1 MEEASAAQFDAVIV
15 GAGPV
20 GLTLA
25 IDLGQRGVRT
35 LLIERNSSTGP
46 WPKMDRSN
54 ARTMEIYR
62 RLALVDQ
69 VRSVGYPAE
78 ASMDVFIV
86 HSLSD
91 EPLLKLHY
99 PSVADFRETIA
110 ACSDHSQ
117 PLEPYQLVSQN
128 RLEPVL
134 KEAAESTPNVTLLF
148 GCEFREYIDDG
159 TQVVIHC
166 QMSDGKKV
174 EFSGAYLVG
183 CDGGSST
190 VRKQMGINLNG
201 QGGLRH
207 MVQICF
213 RSDELYDRISI
224 GKGRHYYFTDPEGSA
239 MIVQSDLKEFTINSD
254 LPDGADH
261 KEWVREKIGPD
272 IDFDIELLNVSSWN
286 LNLLL
291 ADKYRKGRVF
301 IAGDAA
307 HLMIPTGGLG
317 MNSGVGDAID
327 LGWKLAATLQ
337 GWGGKGL
344 LESYEIERRLVGE
357 RNVEASGW
365 AAQGLGKWRALCTG
379 AVNDDSDE
387 GATIRNMVGRAAN
400 AHHRRVH
407 EMIGAEYGYSYA
419 GSPIID
425 GKLGDYAH
433 WDIVRFVP
441 SVVPGVRLPHIWLKD
456 RTAIQDLM
464 GREFSYIDLTGY
476 ADCDPVSE
484 AFSILG
490 VPLTIIS
497 RDEVHVRGV
506 YGCKFL
512 LVRPDLHIA
521 WTGNSMPEN
530 ILALATLVTGKT

>member
-1 MEEASAAQFDAVIV
+1 MPLTSAGSWLQPYK
-15 GAGPV
+15 AG
-20 GLTLA
+20 G
-25 IDLGQRGVRT
+25 
-35 LLIERNSSTGP
+35 
-46 WPKMDRSN
+46 
-54 ARTMEIYR
+54 
-62 RLALVDQ
+62 
-69 VRSVGYPAE
+69 
-78 ASMDVFIV
+78 
-86 HSLSD
+86 
-91 EPLLKLHY
+91 
-99 PSVADFRETIA
+99 
-110 ACSDHSQ
+110 
-117 PLEPYQLVSQN
+117 
-128 RLEPVL
+128 
-134 KEAAESTPNVTLLF
+134 
-148 GCEFREYIDDG
+148 
-159 TQVVIHC
+159 
-166 QMSDGKKV
+166 
-174 EFSGAYLVG
+174 
-183 CDGGSST
+183 
-190 VRKQMGINLNG
+190 
-201 QGGLRH
+201 
-207 MVQICF
+207 
-213 RSDELYDRISI
+213 
-224 GKGRHYYFTDPEGSA
+224 
-239 MIVQSDLKEFTINSD
+239 
-254 LPDGADH
+254 
-261 KEWVREKIGPD
+261 
-272 IDFDIELLNVSSWN
+272 
-286 LNLLL
+286 
-291 ADKYRKGRVF
+291 
-301 IAGDAA
+301 
-307 HLMIPTGGLG
+307 
-317 MNSGVGDAID
+317 
-327 LGWKLAATLQ
+327 
-337 GWGGKGL
+337 
-344 LESYEIERRLVGE
+344 
-357 RNVEASGW
+357 